1 MITVKHI
8 LQEKG
13 NQVWS
18 VTPDTKV
25 FEVLKLMAEK
35 NVGAVLVIENEKL
48 EGIFSERDYAR
59 KVALEG
65 KSSKELPVKEIMSWN
80 VLFVNPKR
88 TAEECMALMIKKRIR
103 HLPVYENEK
112 LQGLISIGDIVKAL
126 LDEKKYK
133 IDLLEQFITNGT

>member
-1 MITVKHI
+1 
-8 LQEKG
+8 
-13 NQVWS
+13 
-18 VTPDTKV
+18 
-25 FEVLKLMAEK
+25 MAEK

-112 LQGLISIGDIVKAL
+112 LQGLISIGDVVKAL